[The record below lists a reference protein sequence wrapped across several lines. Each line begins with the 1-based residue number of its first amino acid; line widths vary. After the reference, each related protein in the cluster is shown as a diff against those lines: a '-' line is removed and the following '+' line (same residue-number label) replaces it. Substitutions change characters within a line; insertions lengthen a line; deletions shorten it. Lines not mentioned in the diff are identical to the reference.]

1 MPLYSPAN
9 AAGGVEAWST
19 VSGTT
24 QSAAPN
30 RGYLANNA
38 ARVDITLPAAAAVG
52 DVIRV
57 TGAGAGGWKISQLAG
72 QQIHFG
78 NVSTIVGTGGS
89 LQSTA
94 VRDSVKLSC
103 IVANTTWNVV
113 ASVGSI
119 TVT

>member
-1 MPLYSPAN
+1 MPLFTSFI
-9 AAGGVEAWST
+9 AGGAESWTT

-24 QSAAPN
+24 QTAQN
-30 RGYLANNA
+30 NKGYLANNA
-38 ARVDITLPAAAAVG
+38 ARVVITLPSTAAVG

-57 TGAGAGGWKISQLAG
+57 TGAGAGGWRISQLAG

-78 NVSTIVGTGGS
+78 NVSTLAGTGGS

>member
-1 MPLYSPAN
+1 MPLYNPAT
-9 AAGGVEAWST
+9 AGGGAESWDT

-24 QSAAPN
+24 QTAAVN
-30 RGYLANNA
+30 KGYLANNA
-38 ARVDITLPAAAAVG
+38 ARVTITLPATASIGA
-52 DVIRV
+52 VIRV
-57 TGAGAGGWKISQLAG
+57 TGAGAGGWKVAQLAG